1 MNKKYFMYNLSTWLM
16 WAVFAFIL
24 ILLLTSLSIGEN
36 ICFSIIYGS
45 LMGISQSAINAAN
58 KDKTE
63 N

>member
-1 MNKKYFMYNLSTWLM
+1 M

-24 ILLLTSLSIGEN
+24 MAVFTSLSLGEN
-36 ICFSIIYGS
+36 ICFSILYGS
-45 LMGISQSAINAAN
+45 LMGIGQSAINAAN

>member
-1 MNKKYFMYNLSTWLM
+1 M

-45 LMGISQSAINAAN
+45 LMAISQSAINAAN
-58 KDKTE
+58 NKDKA
-63 N
+63 